1 MPWRAVGGTVHYA
14 DRMVRRVVQIVVGV
28 IAAWIVFLI
37 VLGFAY
43 RERSGEGVAERF
55 AVSLQGSASFG
66 DADLAL
72 VRGRIEL
79 ERLKVRRDDA
89 IGTLSLEIGDVRCEL
104 PPLGLA
110 LVDRECRELFIG
122 GMRLEMSSLALFKL
136 RKAKRPPILTQRVVI
151 EDAVLGFAPSAFLPS
166 LGRVQIKVEHA
177 VAGPTRFRT
186 PLSWIFAMQELRAT
200 LELPAGIAVHL
211 VYRDGVM
218 SASGSVFGSSPVEVP
233 VTLPVRDAADDGQ
246 AELKRLVSF
255 GRALAEQLVSR
266 RARQWL
272 RSKLPGG

>member
-1 MPWRAVGGTVHYA
+1 
-14 DRMVRRVVQIVVGV
+14 MVRRVVQIVVGV

-177 VAGPTRFRT
+177 VAGPTR
-186 PLSWIFAMQELRAT
+186 
-200 LELPAGIAVHL
+200 
-211 VYRDGVM
+211 
-218 SASGSVFGSSPVEVP
+218 
-233 VTLPVRDAADDGQ
+233 
-246 AELKRLVSF
+246 
-255 GRALAEQLVSR
+255 
-266 RARQWL
+266 
-272 RSKLPGG
+272 

>member
-1 MPWRAVGGTVHYA
+1 
-14 DRMVRRVVQIVVGV
+14 MVRRVVQIVAGV
-28 IAAWIVFLI
+28 IAAWVVLLI
-37 VLGFAY
+37 VLAFAY
-43 RERSGEGVAERF
+43 TDRAGRGVADRF
-55 AVSLQGSASFG
+55 AASLQGSASFE
-66 DADLAL
+66 DANLAL

-89 IGTLSLEIGDVRCEL
+89 VGTLSLDVADVRCEL

-110 LVDRECRELFIG
+110 LVDRECRELFVG

-166 LGRVQIKVEHA
+166 LGRVQIQVERA

-186 PLSWIFAMQELRAT
+186 PLSWIFAMQELRAKID
-200 LELPAGIAVHL
+200 LPAGIAVHL
-211 VYRDGVM
+211 VYQDGVM
-218 SASGSVFGSSPVEVP
+218 SASGSVFGSAPVEVP
-233 VTLPVRDAADDGQ
+233 VKLPVREAADDGQ
-246 AELKRLVSF
+246 AELKRLVEF
-255 GRALAEQLVSR
+255 GRGLAEQLVSR